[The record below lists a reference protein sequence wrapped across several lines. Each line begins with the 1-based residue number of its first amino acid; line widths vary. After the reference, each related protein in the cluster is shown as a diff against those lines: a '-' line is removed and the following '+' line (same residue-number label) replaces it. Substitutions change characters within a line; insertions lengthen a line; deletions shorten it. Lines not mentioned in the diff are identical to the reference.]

1 MGTFATF
8 TINMLRVTFLLF
20 ALFSIA
26 LAQVSRMTIQESL
39 MAQGKD
45 VCLVC
50 VDDIV
55 KAVEDCQDEDVNILT
70 CITEAVGAASD
81 CAHCICEIWS
91 ISSMFLTFVHSFNLF
106 ID

>member
-1 MGTFATF
+1 MGTWVLLSNTF

-45 VCLVC
+45 GCLVC

-55 KAVEDCQDEDVNILT
+55 EAVEDCQHEDVNILT

-81 CAHCICEIWS
+81 CAHCICEILEH
-91 ISSMFLTFVHSFNLF
+91 I
-106 ID
+106 IDVSDICP